1 MFQFSFSPRQLG
13 GFFEMGL
20 ISNEETL
27 FLAFLS
33 QLRNSKIIWVIL
45 KLLLNKVSPGS
56 ESSFYFE
63 ETEQERNINP
73 ES

>member
-1 MFQFSFSPRQLG
+1 MKLFSLRQLG
-13 GFFEMGL
+13 GFFEMG
-20 ISNEETL
+20 IFSNEETP

-33 QLRNSKIIWVIL
+33 QLGNSKIIRVIL
-45 KLLLNKVSPGS
+45 KLLLNKVSPGL